1 MAERKS
7 KGAEQERER
16 QRIRK
21 RACDLYHLEGMT
33 IADIVVELN
42 LTRPTIHKYLREAGL
57 TGKRGERKEPPALD
71 VGAANALDNFL
82 DAASKGE
89 VTFKEQDTV
98 TPEDTLYA
106 RKEEDNNITLAA
118 NENMSAGDRY
128 NAYMAGQGMRMIR
141 DAIPHLKKPT
151 NVRELEVL
159 DGIVRR
165 SLGLG
170 TGKGGNTKLSID
182 LTILNNSKASPKGAV
197 VDIESD

>member
-7 KGAEQERER
+7 KVVEQARER
-16 QRIRK
+16 QRIRQ
-21 RACDLYHLEGMT
+21 RVCDLYVHDGMR

-42 LTRPTIHKYLREAGL
+42 ITRPTVHKYLKQAGL
-57 TGKRGERKEPPALD
+57 TGKRGEHKEPPALD
-71 VGAANALDNFL
+71 VGAVNALDNFL
-82 DAASKGE
+82 DAASKGD
-89 VTFKEQDTV
+89 VVFKEQSPV

-106 RKEEDNNITLAA
+106 RKEEEVNITLAA

-170 TGKGGNTKLSID
+170 TGKGGNSKLSID
-182 LTILNNSKASPKGAV
+182 LTILNNNKASPKGAV